1 MEAARV
7 VMSVVVA
14 LLIFLALGE
23 FISATLVWFG
33 NRVDVPDFTFEVTF
47 QQHKSKLDKKLKF
60 NIKFSV

>member
-1 MEAARV
+1 MGSMEAARV

-47 QQHKSKLDKKLKF
+47 QQHKSILKF
-60 NIKFSV
+60 NTKFSV